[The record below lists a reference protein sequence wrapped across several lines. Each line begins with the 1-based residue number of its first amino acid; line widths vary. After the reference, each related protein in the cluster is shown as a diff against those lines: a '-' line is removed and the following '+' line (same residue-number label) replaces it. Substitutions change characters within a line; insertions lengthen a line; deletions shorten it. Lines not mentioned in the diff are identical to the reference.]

1 MGRKSNKKKKKKSQ
15 KYEALQRQQESVTL
29 QQDGALHGFNTFR
42 STAIVIYVIICVFSI
57 GGFILLDIQPR
68 FLKNTLISIFII
80 ITVCIYGLA
89 FYKIWPKH
97 ERKEE
102 WEKRRKEQRTRQS
115 SYASSSS
122 SGMIDYSDSDC
133 SSSSDG
139 GGGDCGGGD

>member
-1 MGRKSNKKKKKKSQ
+1 MGRKSNKKKKKRQQ
-15 KYEALQRQQESVTL
+15 KYEVFQKQQTNITM
-29 QQDGALHGFNTFR
+29 QQDGTFHVANTFR
-42 STAIVIYVIICVFSI
+42 ATAIVIYVIICVFSI

-68 FLKNTLISIFII
+68 FLKNTLISIFMI

-97 ERKEE
+97 ERKDE
-102 WEKRRKEQRTRQS
+102 WEKRRKEQRKRQS
-115 SYASSSS
+115 YYASSSS
-122 SGMIDYSDSDC
+122 SGMIDYSDNDC